1 MLYLDRMH
9 VNKAIKNDNSNMC
22 AALSKGT
29 KSFNGLFVFSTL
41 LKPKRSDKKMS
52 SLIGLE
58 LLRVLRHERL
68 LLDYS

>member
-9 VNKAIKNDNSNMC
+9 VNKVIKNDNSNMC

-41 LKPKRSDKKMS
+41 MKPKQSDKKI

-68 LLDYS
+68 LLD

>member
-1 MLYLDRMH
+1 MLYLDRTH
-9 VNKAIKNDNSNMC
+9 VNKVIKNDNSNMC
-22 AALSKGT
+22 AGLSKGT
-29 KSFNGLFVFSTL
+29 KSFSGLFVFSTL

-68 LLDYS
+68 LLD

>member
-9 VNKAIKNDNSNMC
+9 VNKVIKNDNSNMC

-41 LKPKRSDKKMS
+41 LKPKQSDKKI

-58 LLRVLRHERL
+58 ILRVLRHERL
-68 LLDYS
+68 LLD